1 MILGL
6 TLLYVGAVLFINGI
20 WLLGKIS
27 NQEVSI
33 INVLV
38 GLLSFIIALHLIFK
52 DSSNAFDIRA
62 GVFTFYFQ

>member
-38 GLLSFIIALHLIFK
+38 GSTSPP
-52 DSSNAFDIRA
+52 D
-62 GVFTFYFQ
+62 